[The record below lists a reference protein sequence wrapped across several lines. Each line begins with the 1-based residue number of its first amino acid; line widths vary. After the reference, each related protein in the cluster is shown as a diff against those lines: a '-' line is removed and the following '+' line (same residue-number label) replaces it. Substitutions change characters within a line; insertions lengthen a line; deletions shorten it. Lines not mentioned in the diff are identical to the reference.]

1 MGGYVAAA
9 VLDQALTKTG
19 GNTKDTEALLTAI
32 RNAQITTPGGSF
44 RFDDHHNP
52 IEPRYIV
59 QIREVEGK
67 VQPVVIGKIPE
78 FQPVLAPPK
87 LPPDLVLPKK

>member
-1 MGGYVAAA
+1 MGGYIAAA

-19 GNTKDTEALLTAI
+19 GSTKDTEALLTAF

-52 IEPRYIV
+52 IEPRYIA
-59 QIREVEGK
+59 QIRKVDGK
-67 VQPVVIGKIPE
+67 VQPVVIGKIAE
-78 FQPVLAPPK
+78 FIPVMEPPA